1 MRDLKNSRNGGGDM
15 IDLMDKIEKRQSV
28 VAVIGLGYVGLPLAT
43 AFGKAGLRVIGIDA
57 DPKKVDMINDG
68 HSYIPD
74 VPSEDIVNMLSA
86 TSDYAVLTDCDA
98 VFICVPSPFDE
109 HKTPDLSYIVSAAEG
124 IARYLRPEQLVVLQ
138 STTFPGTT
146 EEVVLPILEGGGLK
160 AGHDFYLA
168 FSPERVD
175 PGNAHWTVE
184 NMPKVVGG
192 LTPTCTEIAVTLLNK
207 INPAVHPVSS
217 PRTAEMSKLLENI
230 FRHVNIALINEL
242 ALLAELTELDIWE
255 VIEAASTKPF
265 GFMPFYPGP
274 GVGGHCIPV
283 DPTYLSWKARAYDFT
298 TKFIDLAAEA
308 NQRMP
313 YHTVE
318 LIARALEEQ
327 HKGLRGAKVLLL
339 GAAFKPN
346 IDDARNSPTE
356 RVMTLLL
363 NRRVEVSYYDPYI
376 PRFEIRPNAFYRGH
390 EILESVALD
399 DELLREQDCV
409 VILVRH
415 RGVDYARLVEQA
427 SLVVDAVNAT
437 AGLAGAS
444 EKVVRLGVGQRMS
457 PPHLNALQFAPMS
470 QVDEVS

>member
-1 MRDLKNSRNGGGDM
+1 M

-98 VFICVPSPFDE
+98 IFICVPSPFDE

-146 EEVVLPILEGGGLK
+146 EEVVRPILEGGGLK
-160 AGHDFYLA
+160 AGQDFYLA

-192 LTPTCTEIAVTLLNK
+192 LTPCCTQIAVALLNK
-207 INPAVHPVSS
+207 INPDVHPVSS

>member
-1 MRDLKNSRNGGGDM
+1 
-15 IDLMDKIEKRQSV
+15 
-28 VAVIGLGYVGLPLAT
+28 
-43 AFGKAGLRVIGIDA
+43 
-57 DPKKVDMINDG
+57 
-68 HSYIPD
+68 
-74 VPSEDIVNMLSA
+74 
-86 TSDYAVLTDCDA
+86 
-98 VFICVPSPFDE
+98 
-109 HKTPDLSYIVSAAEG
+109 
-124 IARYLRPEQLVVLQ
+124 
-138 STTFPGTT
+138 
-146 EEVVLPILEGGGLK
+146 
-160 AGHDFYLA
+160 
-168 FSPERVD
+168 
-175 PGNAHWTVE
+175 
-184 NMPKVVGG
+184 
-192 LTPTCTEIAVTLLNK
+192 VTLLNK

>member
-1 MRDLKNSRNGGGDM
+1 
-15 IDLMDKIEKRQSV
+15 
-28 VAVIGLGYVGLPLAT
+28 
-43 AFGKAGLRVIGIDA
+43 
-57 DPKKVDMINDG
+57 
-68 HSYIPD
+68 
-74 VPSEDIVNMLSA
+74 
-86 TSDYAVLTDCDA
+86 
-98 VFICVPSPFDE
+98 
-109 HKTPDLSYIVSAAEG
+109 
-124 IARYLRPEQLVVLQ
+124 
-138 STTFPGTT
+138 
-146 EEVVLPILEGGGLK
+146 
-160 AGHDFYLA
+160 
-168 FSPERVD
+168 
-175 PGNAHWTVE
+175 
-184 NMPKVVGG
+184 
-192 LTPTCTEIAVTLLNK
+192 
-207 INPAVHPVSS
+207 
-217 PRTAEMSKLLENI
+217 
-230 FRHVNIALINEL
+230 
-242 ALLAELTELDIWE
+242 
-255 VIEAASTKPF
+255 
-265 GFMPFYPGP
+265 
-274 GVGGHCIPV
+274 V